1 MVSRK
6 WLGLVAVMAVS
17 ACYGAMTPKATQWY
31 ILNAGNNTCE
41 PAAQWA
47 AQLGAPWAATP
58 YGERMFMREHMSSL
72 NYAGT
77 KITRLGTLGIA
88 VEIYWMKNK
97 ELVYFSQKRA
107 CEAAERIEAKQLKEL
122 Q

>member
-6 WLGLVAVMAVS
+6 WLGLVAAVVLVS

-31 ILNAGNNTCE
+31 ILNAGNNTCD
-41 PAAQWA
+41 PAAQLA
-47 AQLGAPWAATP
+47 AQHGTPWAATP
-58 YGERMFMREHMSSL
+58 YGLRMFAREHMSSF
-72 NYAGT
+72 YAGT

-88 VEIYWMKNK
+88 VEIEIKNE